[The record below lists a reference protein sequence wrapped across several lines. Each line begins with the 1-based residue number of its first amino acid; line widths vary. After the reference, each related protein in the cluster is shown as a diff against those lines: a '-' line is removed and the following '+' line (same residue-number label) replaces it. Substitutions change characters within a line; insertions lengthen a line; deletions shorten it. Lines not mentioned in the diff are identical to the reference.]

1 MSSYRY
7 KTMLYKYLFISML
20 SIMTWSGG
28 YAQRGQASP
37 ANPGFTDSI
46 LQHHAIFRSELHLP
60 SLTWSAEL
68 ASDALVWATHL
79 AKVNK
84 GEHDPAVRGKEGEN
98 IWWGTAG
105 AYGPGEMVDFWA
117 SERKD
122 FVYGVFPDCR
132 TSHSAVVGHYTQM
145 IWKNTQSVGCALVSN
160 GKMDYLVC
168 RYAVPGNIL
177 GEKPY

>member
-1 MSSYRY
+1 
-7 KTMLYKYLFISML
+7 MLYKYLFIGIFFL
-20 SIMTWSGG
+20 MTRSDG
-28 YAQRGQASP
+28 YAQSGQP
-37 ANPGFTDSI
+37 MPGNPGFTDSI
-46 LQHHAIFRSELHLP
+46 LQHHNVFRSALHLP
-60 SLTWSAEL
+60 SLTWSADL
-68 ASDALVWATHL
+68 ASDALVWAKHL

-84 GEHDPAVRGKEGEN
+84 GQHDPTVRGKEGEN

-117 SERKD
+117 NERQD
-122 FVYGVFPDCR
+122 FVYGIFPDCR
-132 TSHSAVVGHYTQM
+132 TSQSAVVGHYTQM

-168 RYAVPGNIL
+168 RYSVPGNIV